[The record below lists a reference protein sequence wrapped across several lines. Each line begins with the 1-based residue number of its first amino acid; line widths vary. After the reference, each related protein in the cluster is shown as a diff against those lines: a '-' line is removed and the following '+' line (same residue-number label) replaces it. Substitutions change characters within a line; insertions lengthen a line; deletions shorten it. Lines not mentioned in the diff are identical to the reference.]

1 MKLILIGLL
10 IPSVYFS
17 ARFFML
23 SRNIKK
29 TTKDFK
35 YIYKNIDTNR
45 KLKINHPDKNF
56 EKLLVEINQFLEDTQ
71 ANKLKYIKR
80 EEEIRREIENIS
92 HDLRTPLTSIRGYL
106 ELINDE
112 TITDKEK
119 KDYIYIVEKRAKV
132 LQNLIQDFYDL
143 SRIENNDYNLN
154 MEPIDVN
161 KELREQILV
170 FYNDFENKN
179 IEVDIKLDK
188 NPVVVKLDKNA
199 IKRVFNNLIQNA
211 IKYSESK
218 FYISLNRKDEEV
230 IIEFKNNVQDI
241 GKDDLSLLF
250 NRFYMEDNSRSSDS
264 SGLGLTIAKLL
275 VESMNGEIQVEMD
288 KEWIVFK
295 IFFRI
300 YLSAYD
306 TLS

>member
-35 YIYKNIDTNR
+35 YISENIDTNR
-45 KLKINHPDKNF
+45 KLKINNPDKNF

-80 EEEIRREIENIS
+80 EEEIRRDIENIS

-106 ELINDE
+106 ELTNDE

-119 KDYIYIVEKRAKV
+119 KDYICIVEKRAKV

-179 IEVDIKLDK
+179 IEVDIKLEE
-188 NPVVVKLDKNA
+188 NPVVVKLDKSA

-230 IIEFKNNVQDI
+230 IIEFKNNVQDV

-250 NRFYMEDNSRSSDS
+250 NRFYMEDNSRNSDS

-275 VESMNGEIQVEMD
+275 VESMNGEIQVGMD
-288 KEWIVFK
+288 KECIVFK
-295 IFFRI
+295 IKF
-300 YLSAYD
+300 LSDVY
-306 TLS
+306 